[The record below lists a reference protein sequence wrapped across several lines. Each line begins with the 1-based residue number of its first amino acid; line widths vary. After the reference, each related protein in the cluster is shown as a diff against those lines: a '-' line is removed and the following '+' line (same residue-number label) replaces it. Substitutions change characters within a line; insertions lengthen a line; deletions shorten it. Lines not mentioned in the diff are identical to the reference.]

1 MEWKLAI
8 GQFCMTAVIVV
19 AIFQDFD
26 HFLVYSLAGA
36 LATSVGFPFAF
47 QKKEESS

>member
-19 AIFQDFD
+19 AIFKEFD
-26 HFLVYSLAGA
+26 HFLIYSLGGA
-36 LATSVGFPFAF
+36 LAASVGFPFAL
-47 QKKEESS
+47 KKEEA